1 MNREEELRKHTELYW
16 ICNIVPN
23 CPIVKLTG
31 KWFEEDYY
39 HSGGSY
45 WKFEGTG
52 NSLGTVTPN
61 THDLF
66 VTYDEAFA
74 KFKERVNWE
83 VINFEE
89 KIRIN
94 QERVRKLQEAYDNF
108 QREKADVKQI
118 DLSELTYEQRQ
129 AIKAAVEAMKRDPD
143 STPITVYY
151 NINKSIRSDLSGKSI
166 TNEAYAKGL
175 NKHIEFRTGD
185 TYDQDFY

>member
-1 MNREEELRKHTELYW
+1 MTDEEELRKHTELYW
-16 ICNIVPN
+16 INNLIPN

-31 KWFEEDYY
+31 KWTSEDYY

-45 WKFEGTG
+45 WKFKGTG
-52 NSLGTVTPN
+52 NSLGIVTPN

-66 VTYDEAFA
+66 MTYDEAFA
-74 KFKERVNWE
+74 KFKERVNRE
-83 VINFEE
+83 VSNFEE
-89 KIRIN
+89 KIKIN

-151 NINKSIRSDLSGKSI
+151 NVNKSLRSDRHGKAI
-166 TNEAYAKGL
+166 TNEVYANGL
-175 NKHIEFRTGD
+175 NKYIRFREGD
-185 TYDQDFY
+185 EYTE